1 MNFTTKITSIKGLT
15 QKKKVFEK
23 ILEDLNIF
31 YRLNY
36 YLAAAAI
43 TSVASVQVAA
53 TPFS

>member
-36 YLAAAAI
+36 YLAAAI

-53 TPFS
+53 TPSS